1 MKNLNTSLS
10 QALTDLADPSIPL
23 PILGNLVFDRTV
35 DRLRGDGLDDGE
47 IKEILNI
54 VVAGARKGGDV

>member
-23 PILGNLVFDRTV
+23 PVTGNIVFDRTAK
-35 DRLRGDGLDDGE
+35 RLRGDGLDDVE
-47 IKEILNI
+47 IKELLNI
-54 VVAGARKGGDV
+54 LFAGARKGGDV